1 MTLHLKALTKL
12 FEYIRDVSKGYIFL
26 FADFI
31 VLFVEQLHE
40 TVREDYIFVLF
51 LVFFIE
57 GCFGWPSDDFYV
69 V

>member
-31 VLFVEQLHE
+31 VLLVE
-40 TVREDYIFVLF
+40 
-51 LVFFIE
+51 
-57 GCFGWPSDDFYV
+57 
-69 V
+69 